1 MADKPIN
8 IVLGSLSTAEAEASS
23 VVLRRGQCV
32 FVYDLN
38 RLYLGDGTSTIAQ
51 LVDNQIFAVP
61 YPDLDALLQNYA
73 SLNHTH
79 LSSQITDASTGGNG
93 AADAWKLA
101 EFNTEGQ
108 IRCSVHN
115 STTGALVAEST
126 GTGYAGYFRASGNGT
141 ALRVVHGGAG
151 AGIEVTADNGYAT
164 SLIVSSD
171 VPLSVQRV
179 NSTGDGSGR
188 LAEFAATLS
197 RTVELYVGFD
207 GGLGWRALGTGAQT
221 TANNLPAFGS
231 ATKGVV
237 PASGGGTS
245 NFLRAD
251 GTWAAP
257 TVTPAA
263 SEVSND
269 STVTGASVKDA
280 LDALDTADGLH
291 DSSIATLTTAVNG
304 KADASHT
311 HTLSEI
317 TDAGAGANLDRLQV
331 TVGSGQTTSST
342 TPVDIT
348 GCSLVLPAN
357 KTGSVTIRVLA
368 SNSSTSGGIG
378 LTLNGSTAADYV
390 AGRLDGHQSAGNYPV
405 ANITAFDGG
414 TAAATVAIA
423 NTVYFYTANFDV
435 VAGASPIT
443 LNARIFRGGSA
454 GTITIRS
461 ARMTIQY

>member
-1 MADKPIN
+1 MATFTLN
-8 IVLGSLSTAEAEASS
+8 IAGTISALIKSL
-23 VVLRRGQCV
+23 
-32 FVYDLN
+32 
-38 RLYLGDGTSTIAQ
+38 
-51 LVDNQIFAVP
+51 
-61 YPDLDALLQNYA
+61 
-73 SLNHTH
+73 
-79 LSSQITDASTGGNG
+79 GGNG
-93 AADAWKLA
+93 AADSGKLA
-101 EFNTEGQ
+101 TFNTEGQ
-108 IRCSVHN
+108 LRASVQN
-115 STTGALVAEST
+115 STTGALVAESS
-126 GTGYAGYFRASGNGT
+126 GTGYAIYAAASGNGT
-141 ALRVVHGGAG
+141 AVRVSHGGAG
-151 AGIEVTADNGYAT
+151 AGIEVTADNGYGI
-164 SLIVSSD
+164 SLISSAD

-197 RTVELYVGFD
+197 RTVEMYVAFD
-207 GGLGWRALGTGAQT
+207 GGLGWRELGTGAQT

-237 PASGGGTS
+237 PASGGGTT

-251 GTWAAP
+251 GQWEAP
-257 TVTPAA
+257 TITAAA

-269 STVTGASVKDA
+269 SDVIGANVAVALNRLLSTDGNHDISDVTGLSSALSGKAAASHTHAISDVTGLQTA
-280 LDALDTADGLH
+280 LD
-291 DSSIATLTTAVNG
+291 G
-304 KADASHT
+304 KAASSHT

-331 TVGSGQTTSST
+331 TVGSGQTTAST

-348 GCSLVLPAN
+348 GCSLVLPAD

-378 LTLNGSTAADYV
+378 LTLNGSAAATYIS
-390 AGRLDGHQSAGNYPV
+390 GRLDGHQSAGNYPV
-405 ANITAFDGG
+405 SNITAFGGG

-443 LNARIFRGGSA
+443 LTAQIFRGGSA

>member
-1 MADKPIN
+1 MATFTLN
-8 IVLGSLSTAEAEASS
+8 IAGTISALIKSL
-23 VVLRRGQCV
+23 
-32 FVYDLN
+32 
-38 RLYLGDGTSTIAQ
+38 
-51 LVDNQIFAVP
+51 
-61 YPDLDALLQNYA
+61 
-73 SLNHTH
+73 
-79 LSSQITDASTGGNG
+79 GGNG
-93 AADAWKLA
+93 AADSGKLA
-101 EFNTEGQ
+101 TFNTEGQ
-108 IRCSVHN
+108 LRASVQN
-115 STTGALVAEST
+115 STTGALVAESS
-126 GTGYAGYFRASGNGT
+126 GTGYAIYAAASGNGT
-141 ALRVVHGGAG
+141 AVRVSHGGAG
-151 AGIEVTADNGYAT
+151 AGIEVTADNGYGI
-164 SLIVSSD
+164 SLIGSSD

-197 RTVELYVGFD
+197 RTVEMYVAFD
-207 GGLGWRALGTGAQT
+207 GGLGWRELGTGAQT

-237 PASGGGTS
+237 PASGGGTT

-251 GTWAAP
+251 GQWEAP
-257 TVTPAA
+257 TITAAA

-269 STVTGASVKDA
+269 SDVIGANVAVA
-280 LDALDTADGLH
+280 LNRLLSTDGNH
-291 DSSIATLTTAVNG
+291 DNSIAQLNTAVNG
-304 KADASHT
+304 KAEASHTHAISDVTGLSSALSGKAAASHTHAISDVTGLQTALDGKAASSHT

-331 TVGSGQTTSST
+331 TVGSGQTTAST

-348 GCSLVLPAN
+348 GCSLVLPAD

-378 LTLNGSTAADYV
+378 LTLNGSAAATYIS
-390 AGRLDGHQSAGNYPV
+390 GRLDGHQSAGNYPV
-405 ANITAFDGG
+405 SNITAFGGG

-443 LNARIFRGGSA
+443 LTAQIFRGGSA